1 MWWWNAL
8 GTAKNADSVYR
19 LSLTAVQPA
28 LCEFF
33 YQSVPRF
40 TCVMVK
46 DWGLRETKKDCGK
59 PGREEEDGDGVCT
72 SSVRRLDPVSNFG
85 SPAEQPWS
93 PRPAVV

>member
-1 MWWWNAL
+1 MQ
-8 GTAKNADSVYR
+8 TVYR
-19 LSLTAVQPA
+19 LSLTAVRAA

-40 TCVMVK
+40 MCVMVK
-46 DWGLRETKKDCGK
+46 DGGLRETKKDCGK

-72 SSVRRLDPVSNFG
+72 SSARGLDPVSNFG